1 LRSADAAIVNF
12 FLGYFDHFKNL
23 QKQEPEIFPMFELRS
38 ISARLILTISLT
50 VAAACAILGTFS
62 IWQQR
67 ALTQLALEQQLKLQ
81 YDSVVA
87 AIDYEG
93 RTALAVSSVVAT
105 LPAVADA
112 VTKGD
117 RDALGS
123 LLGGAMTTLKAQGIP
138 LVNVWT
144 PPATNFYRVH
154 EPKIFGDDTSKRR
167 ITVVEANG
175 SGKQIAGVEQSR
187 LSLGIFGMTPIMRDG
202 KVLATA
208 DVGAAFGKEFVDRA
222 KQRFGIDL
230 AVHWLDGGDFKKL
243 SSTFGEEVV
252 ATQDELRSVFNGT
265 PLHRDATFAGH
276 PAALYVGQI
285 RNFAGQPVAV
295 LEIIKDTTAYEAAA
309 ASSRQ
314 SLILAT
320 LAILAGAALLAFLL
334 GRGLSRPLG
343 AITAVMNRLSSGD
356 MEVTIPGGER
366 KDELGTMAQ
375 AVDVFRCNMQEAR
388 ALREA
393 QEGTKQ
399 QGEIERKALQRQM
412 ADRFEAD
419 VKSVVTAVAKAT
431 EDMQRVASEI
441 TASVNG
447 TSQRATAAAA
457 ASQQA
462 SASVGTVASAT
473 EELASSVAEIGRQV
487 THSSSVAEE
496 AVAKAGKTTEMVA
509 SLAATADKIGDV
521 LRLIDAIASQ
531 TNLLALNATI
541 EAARAGEAGRGFAVV
556 AAEVKGLAGQTAKAT
571 DEIAGQVAA
580 IQSATSD
587 CVSAI
592 GSISQTIR
600 DINGIA
606 TAIAVAVE
614 QQDSATREIS
624 RSVQQ
629 AAVGTSDVSKNI
641 AGASHAAEQS
651 RSLADGMM
659 VASSE
664 LKRNATALFDS
675 VDSFL
680 AGLRDAA

>member
-1 LRSADAAIVNF
+1 
-12 FLGYFDHFKNL
+12 
-23 QKQEPEIFPMFELRS
+23 MFELRS

-375 AVDVFRCNMQEAR
+375 AVDVFRRNMQEAR

-399 QGEIERKALQRQM
+399 RGEIERKALQRQM

-496 AVAKAGKTTEMVA
+496 AVAKASKTTEMVA